1 MKAQLDALDARLR
14 QALTATAPG
23 MARAGLAVLT
33 ALAFFLLMMIMPAA
47 NMKKLTCQRKKTLIT
62 RKTRKLKVLYS
73 INKWKQAENVCFF
86 YSEQKKINKFYLF
99 LKFAIDNI
107 SSQLYILSHPLKTK
121 EQNKKY

>member
-1 MKAQLDALDARLR
+1 MK
-14 QALTATAPG
+14 
-23 MARAGLAVLT
+23 
-33 ALAFFLLMMIMPAA
+33 
-47 NMKKLTCQRKKTLIT
+47 NLTCQRKKTLIT

-86 YSEQKKINKFYLF
+86 YSEQKKFNKFYIF